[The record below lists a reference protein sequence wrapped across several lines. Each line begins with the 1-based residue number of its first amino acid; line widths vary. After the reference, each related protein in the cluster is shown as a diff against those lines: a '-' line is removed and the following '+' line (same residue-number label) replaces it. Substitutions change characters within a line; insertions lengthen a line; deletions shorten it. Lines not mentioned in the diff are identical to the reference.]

1 MKQRIPNTTDIKKTI
16 FGMLQ
21 SSAFLSTNAS
31 AFFMF
36 VCILRN
42 LLGKFT
48 CGTLT
53 FYPAFLSSLAAILIE
68 RPVRRPLLSLYVAN
82 NATETLWRMLESRG
96 YVSNLPNGQVLIFGI
111 SVSILLFVYRLG
123 MHKGVAKDSLFD
135 ILKMFVGKTEEGP
148 IRRIIQASSPS
159 ELGTSHIFYSCNGF
173 VHIYSR
179 FREKLKSKHVC
190 CPHKGNCAHYA
201 VMGGIRPLAGGIGL
215 QILLKLVL
223 SIKKVVQLKLNVKKV
238 FLNRSTIRLGVF
250 LGGFSF
256 VYKASILHIKCE
268 FKLIIDLLFTVQALS
283 CLLRHAVG
291 QDHALLALPAGLI
304 ASTAFFQY
312 PDTTVALYVMWKMA
326 QVR

>member
-16 FGMLQ
+16 LGMLQ
-21 SSAFLSTNAS
+21 SSAFLTTNAA

-42 LLGKFT
+42 VLGKFT
-48 CGTLT
+48 FGTLT

-82 NATETLWRMLESRG
+82 VATEAVWRMMESRG
-96 YVSNLPNGQVLIFGI
+96 YVSSLPNGQVLIFGL
-111 SVSILLFVYRLG
+111 SVSTLLFIYRLG

-148 IRRIIQASSPS
+148 IKKVVQSTPASEP
-159 ELGTSHIFYSCNGF
+159 TSNNFNNVSGL
-173 VHIYSR
+173 VQIYSR
-179 FREKLKSKHVC
+179 FIKKVKSKHDC
-190 CPHKGNCAHYA
+190 CPHKGNCLHYA
-201 VMGGIRPLAGGIGL
+201 VMGGIRPLVGGIGL

-238 FLNRSTIRLGVF
+238 FLNRSTIKLGIF

-256 VYKASILHIKCE
+256 LYKVSI
-268 FKLIIDLLFTVQALS
+268 
-283 CLLRHAVG
+283 
-291 QDHALLALPAGLI
+291 
-304 ASTAFFQY
+304 
-312 PDTTVALYVMWKMA
+312 
-326 QVR
+326 

>member
-1 MKQRIPNTTDIKKTI
+1 MKQRIPNTTDIKKT
-16 FGMLQ
+16 FLGMLQ
-21 SSAFLSTNAS
+21 SSAFLTTNAA

-42 LLGKFT
+42 VLGKFT

-82 NATETLWRMLESRG
+82 VATETVWRMMESRG
-96 YVSNLPNGQVLIFGI
+96 YVSSLPNGQVLIFGL

-123 MHKGVAKDSLFD
+123 LHKGVAKDSLFD

-148 IRRIIQASSPS
+148 IKKAVQPTPSPQEETAPS
-159 ELGTSHIFYSCNGF
+159 TSNNFNSVAGL
-173 VHIYSR
+173 VQIYSR
-179 FREKLKSKHVC
+179 FVEKLKTKHEC
-190 CPHKGNCAHYA
+190 CPHKGNCVHYA
-201 VMGGIRPLAGGIGL
+201 VMGGIRPLIGGIGL

-238 FLNRSTIRLGVF
+238 FLNRSTVKLGVF

-256 VYKASILHIKCE
+256 LYKVGFLFQTCICFDFLNYRLFLAS
-268 FKLIIDLLFTVQALS
+268 
-283 CLLRHAVG
+283 
-291 QDHALLALPAGLI
+291 
-304 ASTAFFQY
+304 
-312 PDTTVALYVMWKMA
+312 
-326 QVR
+326 

>member
-21 SSAFLSTNAS
+21 SSAFLTTNAS

-48 CGTLT
+48 FGTLT
-53 FYPAFLSSLAAILIE
+53 FYPAFLSSLVAILIE

-82 NATETLWRMLESRG
+82 NATETLWRMIESRG
-96 YVSNLPNGQVLIFGI
+96 YVSSLPNGQVLIFGL

-123 MHKGVAKDSLFD
+123 QHKGVAKDSLFD

-148 IRRIIQASSPS
+148 TRSVIQANPPS
-159 ELGTSHIFYSCNGF
+159 EPGTSNNFYNGGFLQIF
-173 VHIYSR
+173 SR
-179 FREKLKSKHVC
+179 LIEKLKSNRC
-190 CPHKGNCAHYA
+190 CPHKGNCVHYA
-201 VMGGIRPLAGGIGL
+201 IIGGIRPLVGGIGL

-256 VYKASILHIKCE
+256 IYKASILYKN
-268 FKLIIDLLFTVQALS
+268 
-283 CLLRHAVG
+283 
-291 QDHALLALPAGLI
+291 
-304 ASTAFFQY
+304 
-312 PDTTVALYVMWKMA
+312 
-326 QVR
+326 